1 MATQIDITICTAE
14 LCQRISVSFSDVREI
29 VAQGIIVPTN
39 ADPDD
44 WQFAPETAILA
55 ARAVRLHRDL
65 QIDWPGV
72 ALVLELLDEV
82 QQLKRENSRLL
93 RRLQRFE

>member
-1 MATQIDITICTAE
+1 MATHAEIMICTDE
-14 LCQRISVSFSDVREI
+14 LCQRISVTVTDMREI
-29 VAQGIIVPTN
+29 VAHGIIEPVN

-44 WQFAPETAILA
+44 WQFTPETATLA

-72 ALVLELLDEV
+72 ALALELRDEL
-82 QQLKRENSRLL
+82 QQLKRENRRLL
-93 RRLQRFE
+93 RRLERFG

>member
-1 MATQIDITICTAE
+1 MASQIDITICTEE
-14 LCQRISVSFSDVREI
+14 LCQRISVTLTEVREI
-29 VAQGIIVPTN
+29 VAHGIIEPAN
-39 ADPDD
+39 SDPDD
-44 WQFAPETAILA
+44 WQFAPETATLA

-72 ALVLELLDEV
+72 ALVLELLDDL
-82 QQLKRENSRLL
+82 QHLKRENSRLL